1 MTKDKKDYAKQFY
14 KQLKRRNEQYV
25 TRQDNKRTK

>member
-1 MTKDKKDYAKQFY
+1 MIKTTKDYAKQFY

-25 TRQDNKRTK
+25 TKQDNKRTK